1 MHFAMLWDKFDPIL
15 LLLVRFVPSRTRAN
29 NSKTE
34 NAQKSRYVIYLVDK
48 LSSQKVII
56 RLKGVLSL
64 LISIFLLG

>member
-1 MHFAMLWDKFDPIL
+1 MHLAMLRDKFDPIL

-34 NAQKSRYVIYLVDK
+34 NAQKSRNVIYLIDK

-64 LISIFLLG
+64 LISIFLFG